1 MVKKVVVE
9 EPPPV
14 CALSKKEAKKVEKIR
29 SRIEYHKC
37 RVSNFKGPCPD
48 KAEQLAS
55 VARLEKEMAEIEL
68 GAKRRDPQGPAS
80 ERRII
85 RGESINEPR
94 RRGLKGRR
102 QRGSL
107 STRRARAS
115 RSQFDPVKGRAR
127 LWLEPEMPVVTGVK
141 AEMVKA

>member
-68 GAKRRDPQGPAS
+68 GAKRRDP
-80 ERRII
+80 
-85 RGESINEPR
+85 
-94 RRGLKGRR
+94 
-102 QRGSL
+102 
-107 STRRARAS
+107 
-115 RSQFDPVKGRAR
+115 